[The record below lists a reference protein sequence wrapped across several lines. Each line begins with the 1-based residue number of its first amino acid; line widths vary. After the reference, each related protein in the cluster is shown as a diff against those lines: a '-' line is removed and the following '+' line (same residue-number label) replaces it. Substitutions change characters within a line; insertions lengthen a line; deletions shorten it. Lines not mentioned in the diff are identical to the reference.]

1 MIQHKFLSSKYCH
14 IRILVTPL
22 ISSNSSYIMMSLSF
36 SINKTGI
43 ISETGTVYPSEA
55 HEHIRGFLWGSYLS
69 IFSILCSVVK
79 IISLLAIVF
88 SVLQLT
94 ASDYPLT
101 ASDYPVGVCKHF
113 LVSSNLSQTQVVFGF
128 GFWIS

>member
-14 IRILVTPL
+14 IRIRVTPL
-22 ISSNSSYIMMSLSF
+22 ITSNSSYIMMSLSF
-36 SINKTGI
+36 NINKTGI

-94 ASDYPLT
+94 ASDYP
-101 ASDYPVGVCKHF
+101 VGVCKHF
-113 LVSSNLSQTQVVFGF
+113 LVSSNLSQKQVVFGF